1 MDAHIE
7 GAIEGMAQ
15 TSQALSIGA
24 KAGTLLRT
32 ENARWETL
40 ASVAGA
46 IYIVNRD
53 GEMLWITDCPHALH
67 PRAVLLPEI
76 PSDAPAAGSVLRDV
90 GGLLYCDA
98 FRLAWHGAAPWAPGS
113 LSSSE
118 RVAVGFP
125 ERVTKAIRLA
135 VTSERGPIGNCRGLE
150 RAGSDRRPSARED
163 AAGAIRKA
171 MARDTR
177 LLSGIATGKGVLPA
191 LRAAAGLVGLGEG
204 LTPEGDDILGGYL
217 FTLRSLSS
225 IRRLTLNIDWEAV
238 TAWLHSVAQRTNAIS
253 HCMLVDHARGD
264 ACAPLVEFV
273 RGALEGT
280 SDERLAQLVVDVAGI
295 GASSGRSLLV
305 GVCAASHVAK
315 ACGESSRLQSPTQ
328 ARAVVGRSW
337 GREVVRVR

>member
-1 MDAHIE
+1 V
-7 GAIEGMAQ
+7 
-15 TSQALSIGA
+15 TKTLQAVSMGA
-24 KAGTLLRT
+24 KAGTLLRA
-32 ENARWETL
+32 EHARWETL

-53 GEMLWITDCPHALH
+53 REMLWITDCPHALH

-76 PSDAPAAGSVLRDV
+76 PGDAPAAGSVLRNV
-90 GGLLYCDA
+90 GGLLCRDA
-98 FRLAWHGAAPWAPGS
+98 FRLAWHEAVPWAPGS

-125 ERVTKAIRLA
+125 ERVAKAVRLA
-135 VTSERGPIGNCRGLE
+135 VTSERGRTGNCRGSG
-150 RAGSDRRPSARED
+150 RAGSDRRPSVGEE

-171 MARDTR
+171 MARDAR
-177 LLSGIATGKGVLPA
+177 LLSGIATGEGVLPG

-217 FTLRSLSS
+217 FTLHSLSS
-225 IRRLTLNIDWEAV
+225 IRRLALDIDWEAV
-238 TAWLHSVAQRTNAIS
+238 TSWLHSVAQRTNAIS

-273 RGALEGT
+273 RGALEGGT
-280 SDERLAQLVVDVAGI
+280 SDERLAQLAVDVAGV
-295 GASSGRSLLV
+295 GASSGRGLLA

-315 ACGESSRLQSPTQ
+315 ACGESLRPQSPNQ
-328 ARAVVGRSW
+328 ARVVVGGSR
-337 GREVVRVR
+337 GREVVRVS